1 MEERRDEV
9 LGRFVREGG
18 LEVTP
23 SHILLSLQT
32 RMLLVRGMALG
43 AVIDH
48 SDLSVTKEACDT

>member
-32 RMLLVRGMALG
+32 RGMALG
-43 AVIDH
+43 ALIDH